1 MAFDGNYGTNYSF
14 NKQQLF
20 TDIGLS
26 TALIADGYS
35 PRSFSR
41 SAKLQA
47 VAPAFWPF
55 ELTPLDKNFA
65 YITDLLFKNNA
76 KIPIGKF
83 TGLFNPKKRFR
94 ASTATE
100 FLAKLRQGTSELID
114 KRTYVFR
121 TETIDGLMD
130 PTHFEAIKP
139 FFMNLGHLY
148 FDSFFFL
155 TWNLKNANHNQIV
168 NTFSRYFSTAP
179 EKELSAI
186 ADDTQTMINE
196 WIERMQKELAKER
209 KQQKDPKLEN
219 ERRELE
225 RKLAQA
231 RANEPKD
238 KNELIAA
245 GELSFPKLHSDF
257 ENQLN
262 GVAAAASN
270 LRTTSKS
277 RNLPKTEGYVED
289 IKKGLNV
296 MSKYISSFENDLAKL
311 SRNAENKS
319 KERERAI
326 QREQD
331 DLERQLRNK
340 QREIDENDRDN
351 TQNTENIKA
360 IIAELREESKNLPG
374 IIKEAKR
381 TLGTVRDQM
390 INGTLLP
397 INSSH
402 VKIGLPIYVFLF
414 ADSKEDT
421 GLRIPVLPQ
430 IVDMNSKGSIKTI
443 VEKPHKNLLEDM
455 FTYLNESKKRIEDV
469 NKRCIQQNVLE
480 YRGARKSIEESID
493 RLNNNGIVNNK
504 VRKKAIDIIQESN
517 N

>member
-245 GELSFPKLHSDF
+245 GEPRFQ
-257 ENQLN
+257 NCT
-262 GVAAAASN
+262 
-270 LRTTSKS
+270 RT
-277 RNLPKTEGYVED
+277 
-289 IKKGLNV
+289 
-296 MSKYISSFENDLAKL
+296 
-311 SRNAENKS
+311 
-319 KERERAI
+319 
-326 QREQD
+326 
-331 DLERQLRNK
+331 
-340 QREIDENDRDN
+340 
-351 TQNTENIKA
+351 
-360 IIAELREESKNLPG
+360 
-374 IIKEAKR
+374 
-381 TLGTVRDQM
+381 
-390 INGTLLP
+390 
-397 INSSH
+397 
-402 VKIGLPIYVFLF
+402 
-414 ADSKEDT
+414 
-421 GLRIPVLPQ
+421 
-430 IVDMNSKGSIKTI
+430 
-443 VEKPHKNLLEDM
+443 
-455 FTYLNESKKRIEDV
+455 
-469 NKRCIQQNVLE
+469 
-480 YRGARKSIEESID
+480 
-493 RLNNNGIVNNK
+493 
-504 VRKKAIDIIQESN
+504 
-517 N
+517 